1 LVRLSG
7 LALLAA
13 LLAACGSL
21 DHRSVPETLM
31 NEASV
36 PGFPGI
42 RYWGDEAPPD
52 LERRVAWI
60 EERARERYPNA
71 AKAREPIVLDHLA
84 ISGGGE
90 YGAFGAGLLAG
101 WTEHGGRPEFQTVTG
116 VSVGA
121 IVAPFAFLGPRYDER
136 LRALIGSFAGVARQ
150 QPAILDALFGMAFLD
165 NRPLQ
170 RLIERFVTPEMLDEI
185 AAEHRKGRRLL
196 IATTNL
202 HASRPV
208 IWDIGRLSVS
218 GRPDALR
225 MLHRIIL
232 ASTAVPGA
240 FAPVTF
246 EVEALGQRYEEVHV
260 DGAVTAVVFFYPPQI
275 KAAEIFAKLP
285 FRQRLYII
293 RNRKLVPDYA
303 ETITDLF
310 DVSERA
316 VDAVVRSQGNGDLY
330 QMYLISRRDGFDYNL
345 AYIPSSFD
353 VKSRGLFDHDYMQ
366 ALYAAGRALGKN
378 GYRWAKSPPGIE

>member
-1 LVRLSG
+1 MRLSV
-7 LALLAA
+7 LALIAA

-21 DHRSVPETLM
+21 DHRSVPEALAT
-31 NEASV
+31 EAAI
-36 PGFPGI
+36 PGLPGI

-60 EERARERYPNA
+60 EEKARARYPNA
-71 AKAREPIVLDHLA
+71 PNARDPIVLDHLA

-101 WTEHGGRPEFQTVTG
+101 WAAHGGRPEFQTVTG

-121 IVAPFAFLGPRYDER
+121 IVAPFAFLGPRYDGR
-136 LRALIGSFAGVARQ
+136 LRELIGSFAGVVRQ
-150 QPAILDALFGMAFLD
+150 EPAILEAVFGMSFLD

-170 RLIERFVTPEMLDEI
+170 RLIERFITADMFDEI
-185 AAEHRKGRRLL
+185 AAEYRKGRRLL
-196 IATTNL
+196 VATTNL
-202 HASRPV
+202 HAARPV
-208 IWDIGRLSVS
+208 IWDIGRLSIS
-218 GRPDALR
+218 GHPDALR

-232 ASTAVPGA
+232 ASTAIPGA

-246 EVEALGQRYEEVHV
+246 EVEAGGQRYDELHV

-293 RNRKLVPDYA
+293 RNRKLAPDYA
-303 ETITDLF
+303 ETITDLL

-316 VDAVVRSQGNGDLY
+316 VDTVVRAQGNGDLY
-330 QMYLISRRDGFDYNL
+330 QMYLISRRDGIDYNL
-345 AYIPSSFD
+345 AYIPSTFD
-353 VKSRGLFDHDYMQ
+353 AKSRSLFDHDFMQ
-366 ALYAAGRALGKN
+366 ALYAAGYALGKQ
-378 GYRWAKSPPGIE
+378 GYRWAKAPPGIE